1 MPTNLP
7 PDYFAVE
14 RRFRLAESTEDKIAL
29 LEEMLGTIPKHK
41 GTDHLRA
48 DLRRKLSRL
57 KQETQSKK
65 GSSRHASSYHVT
77 PEGAGQAVL
86 VGPTNVGKSAL
97 LRALTNTEPEVS
109 DGPFTTWEP
118 MPGMMVFDEIQIQL
132 IDTPPLNPDFV
143 EPGLFDL
150 MRRVGVILLVLDIQ
164 TDPLQQIA
172 DASALMEEHRLA
184 PRHREGRYAE
194 ENRITYKPFLV
205 LANKCDDEASDEEYG
220 IFLELLEEPWPVLAV
235 SAESGRNLHL
245 LRKQVFDFLEIIRVF
260 SMAPGRDPD
269 RNAPFVLPKGS
280 TVEYLAGRVHRDFY
294 EHLKQ
299 ARVWGS
305 AEFEGQLVGRDY
317 VLHDRDIVELRA

>member
-65 GSSRHASSYHVT
+65 SASRHASSYHVT

-164 TDPLQQIA
+164 TDPLQQLA
-172 DASALMEEHRLA
+172 DASALIEEHRLA
-184 PRHREGRYAE
+184 PRHREGRYPE

-245 LRKQVFDFLEIIRVF
+245 LRKQVFDLLEIIRVF
-260 SMAPGRDPD
+260 SKAPGKDPD

-305 AEFEGQLVGRDY
+305 AEFKGQLVGRDY

>member
-14 RRFRLAESTEDKIAL
+14 RRFRSAESTEEKIAL

-57 KQETQSKK
+57 KQATQSKK
-65 GSSRHASSYHVT
+65 RGDRHASSYHVT

-97 LRALTNTEPEVS
+97 LRALTRAEPEVS
-109 DGPFTTWEP
+109 DAPYTTWEP
-118 MPGMMVFDEIQIQL
+118 MPGMMAIDDIQIQL
-132 IDTPPLNPDFV
+132 IDTPPLNPDFM

-150 MRRVGVILLVLDIQ
+150 MRRAGVILPILDIQ
-164 TDPLQQIA
+164 TDPIEQLA
-172 DASALMEEHRLA
+172 DVVALIEEHHIA
-184 PRHREGRYAE
+184 PRHREGSYPE
-194 ENRITYKPFLV
+194 ENHVLFKPFLV
-205 LANKCDDEASDEEYG
+205 LGNKCDDETWDEDVEILRG
-220 IFLELLEEPWPVLAV
+220 LLQEPWPLLPV
-235 SAESGRNLHL
+235 SAVSGRNLHL
-245 LRKQVFDFLEIIRVF
+245 LKKQVFQLLEIMRVY
-260 SMAPGRDPD
+260 SKAPGKDPD
-269 RNAPFVLPKGS
+269 RVAPFVLPKRS
-280 TVEYLAGRVHRDFY
+280 TVEYLASRIHRDFY

-305 AEFEGQLVGRDY
+305 TEFDGQLVGRDY
-317 VLHDRDIVELRA
+317 VLHDRDIVELRM